1 MKQATKTDA
10 SWEKTLVCVG
20 SNVTSIWG
28 DPEATVKMA
37 VRVVSDRFRAPIEV
51 SRFYKTPAFPADSGD
66 DFVNAAFAFQTQLSA
81 HEILLILHEVE
92 AEAMRRRESRW
103 AARTLDLDLIAVADQ
118 VVPDPQVWQ
127 NWAGLPLEEQQ
138 RQAPDQLILPHPRV
152 QDRAF
157 ALVPLCDV
165 APDWRHPVLDQT
177 LEELRDA
184 LPASDLESVV
194 PLN

>member
-103 AARTLDLDLIAVADQ
+103 AARTLDLDLIAMDQRLCPDRQTFEHWAD
-118 VVPDPQVWQ
+118 
-127 NWAGLPLEEQQ
+127 LPLEQQ
-138 RQAPDQLILPHPRV
+138 MRAAPGHLILPHPRM

-157 ALVPLCDV
+157 VLVPLAEV
-165 APDWRHPVLDQT
+165 APDWVHPVFGKTVRQLC
-177 LEELRDA
+177 DA
-184 LPASDLESVV
+184 LPAEARAEVQIL
-194 PLN
+194 